1 MLVFTRFPRRA
12 LAAATSALLLA
23 GMACSNST
31 DNSATVPPHD
41 VLIVSGAQ
49 TMGANAFSP
58 DNKSVT
64 LASGGK
70 IVWANG
76 DYSGGGYGGGSG
88 VTHHLVSD
96 NPEFDTGNIVPLATA
111 QHTFTTAGTYHYHC
125 TIHPTMTGTIT
136 VTP

>member
-1 MLVFTRFPRRA
+1 MQLLTQSPRRA
-12 LAAATSALLLA
+12 LAAAVVSLVLA
-23 GMACSNST
+23 GAACSNST
-31 DNSATVPPHD
+31 DNSAMVPGHD

-49 TMGANAFSP
+49 SMGNHAFSP
-58 DNKSVT
+58 NPHTVT

-70 IVWANG
+70 VVWANG
-76 DYSGGGYGGGSG
+76 DYTGGTYGGSG

-96 NPEFDTGNIVPLATA
+96 NPEFDLGDIVPLAAA
-111 QHTFTTAGTYHYHC
+111 QHVFTTAGTYNYHC